1 MMQENNDSILVF
13 EYFTASGE
21 KDKCIISEAE
31 ALIFALLDDLSEFN
45 IDLVINESYA
55 DIVKDY
61 ENVNPILI
69 GGDVVDWLNENA
81 GNFTKAIFIAAENNN
96 NLFNITKILEEND
109 VKIYNSSSEA
119 CFKSSDKSQSYETL
133 SNIVPQP
140 RTFRFKIDPKGYWKR
155 AIENL
160 HEKWQAE
167 DPLTP
172 LKLIIKPLMGVD
184 CEDIVIIEKIEDL
197 TLDLDKIFKPG
208 SRVIVQEFIEG
219 TDISVSLISDGKKAI
234 PISLNK
240 QFVELKDDK
249 GTYIGGKL
257 PFESKYR
264 DEAFQIA
271 TKAVEAIDG
280 LKGFVGVDLIINDDE
295 KDIYSVYLL
304 EINSRFTT
312 PYVGLKEISG
322 FNIGKSIIGLI
333 DGTLDIDDLDICLDG
348 EVEFKKS
355 GDNLQI
361 RRI

>member
-1 MMQENNDSILVF
+1 MTNENDSILVF

-31 ALIFALLDDLSEFN
+31 ALIFALVDNLKDYN
-45 IDLVINESYA
+45 VDLVINKSYEDA
-55 DIVKDY
+55 VKGF
-61 ENVNPILI
+61 ENVNAILI
-69 GGDVVDWLNENA
+69 DEDIVSWLENNA
-81 GNFTKAIFIAAENNN
+81 KDFSRAIFISAENDN
-96 NLFNITKILEEND
+96 NLYKITKILEEND
-109 VKIYNSSSEA
+109 VKTYTSSAEA
-119 CFKSSDKSQSYETL
+119 CFKSSDKYETYEEL
-133 SNIVPQP
+133 FNIVPQP
-140 RTFRFKIDPKGYWKR
+140 RSFRFKIDPKGYWKR

-172 LKLIIKPLMGVD
+172 LKLIIKPLIGVD
-184 CEDIVIIEKIEDL
+184 CENIVIIENIDDL
-197 TLDLDKIFKPG
+197 TLDLDKIFVPG
-208 SRVIVQEFIEG
+208 SRIIVQEYIDGE
-219 TDISVSLISDGKKAI
+219 DISVSLISDGKKAI

-240 QFVELKDDK
+240 QYVELKGDK

-257 PFESKYR
+257 PYESKYKQ
-264 DEAFQIA
+264 EAFEIA

-280 LKGFVGVDLIINDDE
+280 LKGFVGVDLLFNADE

-312 PYVGLKEISG
+312 PYVGLNEIANI
-322 FNIGKSIIGLI
+322 NIGKTIVELI
-333 DGTLDIDDLDICLDG
+333 DGEISIEDIEISLDG

-355 GDNLQI
+355 GDSLAI

>member
-31 ALIFALLDDLSEFN
+31 ALIFALLDDLKDFN
-45 IDLVINESYA
+45 IDLVINESYEGA
-55 DIVKDY
+55 VKDY
-61 ENVNPILI
+61 ENVNPIFI
-69 GGDVVDWLNENA
+69 DVDVVDWLKDNA
-81 GNFTKAIFIAAENNN
+81 ENFTKAIFISAENDN
-96 NLFNITKILEEND
+96 NLFNITEILEKNNVE
-109 VKIYNSSSEA
+109 IYNSSADA
-119 CFKSSDKSQSYETL
+119 CLKSSDKSLSYEAL

-167 DPLTP
+167 DPLTQ
-172 LKLIIKPLMGVD
+172 LKLIIKPLTGVD

-197 TLDLDKIFKPG
+197 TLDLDKIFRPG
-208 SRVIVQEFIEG
+208 SRVIVQEYVEG

-249 GTYIGGKL
+249 ARYLGGEL
-257 PFESKYR
+257 PFESEYR
-264 DEAFQIA
+264 DEAFEIA
-271 TKAVEAIDG
+271 TKAVESIDG
-280 LKGFVGVDLIINDDE
+280 LKGFVGVDLLINADE

-312 PYVGLKEISG
+312 PYVGLKEIAN
-322 FNIGKSIIGLI
+322 FNIGKSIIDLI
-333 DGTLDIDDLDICLDG
+333 DGNVSIDDIDVSLDG
-348 EVEFKKS
+348 KVEFKKS
-355 GDNLQI
+355 GDNLEI

>member
-1 MMQENNDSILVF
+1 MTKENDSILVF

-31 ALIFALLDDLSEFN
+31 ALIFALVDNLKDYN
-45 IDLVINESYA
+45 VDLVINESYE

-61 ENVNPILI
+61 ENVNAILI
-69 GGDVVDWLNENA
+69 DEDIVSWLEDNA
-81 GNFTKAIFIAAENNN
+81 KDFSKAIFISAENDN
-96 NLFNITKILEEND
+96 NLYKITKILEENN
-109 VKIYNSSSEA
+109 VRTYTSSAEA
-119 CFKSSDKSQSYETL
+119 CFKSSDKYETYEEL
-133 SNIVPQP
+133 FNIVPQP
-140 RTFRFKIDPKGYWKR
+140 RSFRFKIDPKGYWKR

-172 LKLIIKPLMGVD
+172 LKLIIKPLVGVD
-184 CEDIVIIEKIEDL
+184 CENIVIIENIEDL
-197 TLDLDKIFKPG
+197 TLDLDKIFVPG
-208 SRVIVQEFIEG
+208 SRVIVQEYIEG
-219 TDISVSLISDGKKAI
+219 EDISVSLISDGEKAI

-240 QFVELKDDK
+240 QYVELKGDK

-257 PFESKYR
+257 PYESEYKQ
-264 DEAFQIA
+264 EAFEIA

-280 LKGFVGVDLIINDDE
+280 LKGFVGVDLLINADE
-295 KDIYSVYLL
+295 KDVYSVYLL

-312 PYVGLKEISG
+312 PYVGLNEIANI
-322 FNIGKSIIGLI
+322 NIGKTIVELI
-333 DGTLDIDDLDICLDG
+333 DGEISIEDIEISLDG

-355 GDNLQI
+355 GDSLVI